1 MFYRYLSIGHIL
13 YFLLNIQN
21 VITDNIGF
29 ICPKDGRWPHPAD
42 CEKFYTCNA
51 GIGVEAWCGNGMT
64 YDVENRRCDLSK
76 HIDCRYGE
84 RPKRILSSNFQTES
98 ITEPILITTIPNLLD
113 NKIKIEKS
121 SYQTIIKLTTIITN
135 KLINNK
141 IFQLKN
147 DLIENNPC
155 KFQENK
161 PDQYNCQSYFT
172 CKDNLITRIQCPDKH
187 LFDEYL
193 RSCNDYRKVF
203 CGNRPT
209 DQSGNDPCLG
219 QPNGWY
225 ADYGNQCRSYYL
237 CTEQR
242 KIKMDEC
249 PIGSKWNP
257 QRLRCDDPRYIAAP
271 CGYRRNNSG
280 SLLSMYF

>member
-21 VITDNIGF
+21 NIGF